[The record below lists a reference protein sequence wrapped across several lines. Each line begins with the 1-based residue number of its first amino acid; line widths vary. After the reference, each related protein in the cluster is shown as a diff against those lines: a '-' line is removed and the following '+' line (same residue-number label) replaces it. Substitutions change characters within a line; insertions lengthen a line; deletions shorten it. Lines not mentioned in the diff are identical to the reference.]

1 MNREGGAVLALIV
14 IAAVAVRLLAL
25 DVPGHAGDVRVMV
38 RWAEHMAEHGSLG
51 FYGADNAIYPAFLY
65 LLWPLGL
72 LLDGEALSTAIK
84 GLSIPF
90 DVAIGLML
98 AEVLRRRGLPGVGL
112 GAAALYLLNP
122 GAVVAGSMWGQVD
135 NIGTLAF
142 LGALLA
148 AAARRDG
155 LAGALAVLATLLK
168 PQFGLAVLAVG
179 VAAAIRTG
187 LARRP
192 APLLRAVLGGAVTY
206 ALVTAPLALAP
217 ERYLGLLGQTAQRQ
231 PMASLY
237 AFNPWGLIAGFD
249 TPDDGYAAVGL
260 VLLVAGIVVSLLPL
274 RRRRDLG
281 TMLAVGGMLALAL
294 YFLPTRVH
302 ERYLFP
308 VLALLAPLAAAE
320 ARLRTPY
327 IVLSLGYALTL
338 VYTLIEIAE
347 LDLAE
352 PIPSLL
358 VSTPAVWIITLAM
371 LASAAAFFIAFLTER
386 RSTLDAS
393 GNVVRQASA
402 PPP

>member
-1 MNREGGAVLALIV
+1 
-14 IAAVAVRLLAL
+14 
-25 DVPGHAGDVRVMV
+25 
-38 RWAEHMAEHGSLG
+38 
-51 FYGADNAIYPAFLY
+51 
-65 LLWPLGL
+65 
-72 LLDGEALSTAIK
+72 
-84 GLSIPF
+84 
-90 DVAIGLML
+90 
-98 AEVLRRRGLPGVGL
+98 
-112 GAAALYLLNP
+112 
-122 GAVVAGSMWGQVD
+122 
-135 NIGTLAF
+135 
-142 LGALLA
+142 
-148 AAARRDG
+148 
-155 LAGALAVLATLLK
+155 
-168 PQFGLAVLAVG
+168 
-179 VAAAIRTG
+179 
-187 LARRP
+187 
-192 APLLRAVLGGAVTY
+192 
-206 ALVTAPLALAP
+206 
-217 ERYLGLLGQTAQRQ
+217 
-231 PMASLY
+231 
-237 AFNPWGLIAGFD
+237 
-249 TPDDGYAAVGL
+249 
-260 VLLVAGIVVSLLPL
+260 
-274 RRRRDLG
+274 
-281 TMLAVGGMLALAL
+281 MLAVGGMLALAL